1 MQQTILVV
9 DDDGP
14 LANTIASL
22 LNTAGFK
29 VITAFTAED
38 GLRQMR
44 QVQPQLAILDIMVP
58 VQGGLEL
65 CRQIRT
71 FSDVPIIFLTA
82 LSDVEHVVRG
92 LEMGA
97 DDYIVKPFRPP
108 ELVARIKAHLR
119 RAAGPAEEDTLLK
132 YGDNEIA
139 IDLLARQ
146 VTLRGEEVDMTPREY
161 DLLITLAQTPGRVRT
176 TADLLREAWGVNE
189 TQAGDNIKPYIHYL
203 RKKLEDD
210 PASPRWILTVR
221 GVGYRFANA

>member
-9 DDDGP
+9 DDDVS

-22 LNTAGFK
+22 LNSADFT
-29 VITAFTAED
+29 VITAYTAED

-44 QVQPQLAILDIMVP
+44 QAQPQLAILDIMVP
-58 VQGGLEL
+58 IQGGLEL
-65 CRQIRT
+65 CRRIRS

-82 LSDVEHVVRG
+82 LGDVEYVVRG
-92 LEMGA
+92 LEIGA
-97 DDYIVKPFRPP
+97 DDYIVKPFRSL

-119 RAAGPAEEDTLLK
+119 RAPGTDEQTTLLN

-139 IDLLARQ
+139 IDLLARR
-146 VTLRGEEVDMTPREY
+146 VTLHGEEVEMTPREY
-161 DLLITLAQTPGRVRT
+161 DLLIALAQTPGRVRT
-176 TADLLREAWGVNE
+176 TADLLREAWGINE
-189 TQAGDNIKPYIHYL
+189 AYAGDNIKPYIHYL